1 LRTAADQRSTVRQP
15 TNGRLYGRCVRRD
28 IGRVRRRRA
37 DRWSA
42 ALRPDVAVSKR
53 SAALRAAADQ
63 RSTVR
68 QPTNGRLYG
77 CCVRRDIGRIR
88 RRADRWSAA
97 LRPDVAISEGSAASG
112 GAADQRCNVRQPTNG
127 RLYGCCVRRDIGRI
141 RRRADRWS
149 VALRPDVAVSEG
161 SAALRAAAD
170 QRSALR
176 VLRSSRY
183 REGSDVEL
191 TVGQLPSDPTSR
203 YRKDP
208 PRRVGQ
214 PSNGLRCRSR
224 PTVGSTGCCVR
235 RDIGRVRRRRADR
248 WSAALRSDVAVS
260 EGSAALRG
268 AADQHAAD
276 QRSALRGTGRCGW

>member
-1 LRTAADQRSTVRQP
+1 M
-15 TNGRLYGRCVRRD
+15 
-28 IGRVRRRRA
+28 
-37 DRWSA
+37 
-42 ALRPDVAVSKR
+42 
-53 SAALRAAADQ
+53 RAAADQ
-63 RSTVR
+63 RSTVP

-77 CCVRRDIGRIR
+77 CCVRCDIGRIR

-97 LRPDVAISEGSAASG
+97 LRPDVAVSEGSAASG
-112 GAADQRCNVRQPTNG
+112 GAAVQRSTARQPTNS
-127 RLYGCCVRRDIGRI
+127 RLYGCCVRCDIGRVR

-149 VALRPDVAVSEG
+149 AALRPDIAVSEG

-170 QRSALR
+170 QQCGSRPTVGSTGAAFAAISA
-176 VLRSSRY
+176 
-183 REGSDVEL
+183 GSDVEL
-191 TVGQLPSDPTSR
+191 TVGQLPFDPTSR
-203 YRKDP
+203 HRKDP